1 MVTIQFV
8 FRSPLVTEARS
19 EEKVKT
25 HGWGQSDRR
34 TTKHCKERE
43 NGRERRWRRK
53 ATRKNWCEEMV
64 LINVCNHRLGSI
76 MYNLHCMEAK
86 TPLAEHH
93 QTLCIWTVSPSSRFV
108 AFVTHANQGTHAV
121 YPKTSFEFL
130 EPNVFIL
137 NIPGKLLHQRQ
148 TMSTETGCPLKFPA
162 VKQDFNYIM
171 TFKLYLHNKRCGLSY
186 MRGRPGKVGHT
197 FANKLLEQVRQKE
210 S

>member
-43 NGRERRWRRK
+43 NGRERWRRK

-64 LINVCNHRLGSI
+64 LINICNHRLGSI

-86 TPLAEHH
+86 TPLPTITRH
-93 QTLCIWTVSPSSRFV
+93 CIWTVSPSSRFV

-121 YPKTSFEFL
+121 FPKTSFEFL

-162 VKQDFNYIM
+162 VKQDFNYII

-186 MRGRPGKVGHT
+186 MRGRPGKVGHLC
-197 FANKLLEQVRQKE
+197 K
-210 S
+210 